1 MARPPRNVVPGI
13 PLHIVQRGN
22 NRQSIFFA
30 KRDYIRFLDDLQD
43 AATRYNCNLHAYVLM
58 TNHVH
63 LLVTPNDTVGPPLR
77 EWLLLLRIIRRL
89 PVEYLC
95 VQISLPLGAG
105 I

>member
-63 LLVTPNDTVGPPLR
+63 LLVTPNDTVYVMWKDTPYAH
-77 EWLLLLRIIRRL
+77 IMVKI
-89 PVEYLC
+89 
-95 VQISLPLGAG
+95 ANDK
-105 I
+105 

>member
-43 AATRYNCNLHAYVLM
+43 AATRYKCNLHAYVLM

-63 LLVTPNDTVGPPLR
+63 LLVTPNDTVYVMWKDTPYAH
-77 EWLLLLRIIRRL
+77 IMVKI
-89 PVEYLC
+89 
-95 VQISLPLGAG
+95 ANDK
-105 I
+105 